1 MDEALTIVTRMEA
14 YSGSTTGVNDDSSR
28 ECVRMVAAPFE
39 HKNDVDDRIGKLE
52 ETVQNQKDEIA
63 KLKSRSGHAQRPSG
77 PHAPGSSGGGA
88 QGGHTGGNAVGRN
101 GGAVVTAAQ
110 PPEKPQWT
118 SSQAVLPTAR
128 GPAATAGAGPTQPPW
143 QPRAAATPLAPG
155 EAVQSLPAGD
165 AMGQFGAYI
174 DGSPVGYGGAYP
186 ATFQRHRIRSLTRQV
201 VGTTRPINVEGQ
213 GDSNNGPYLGV
224 FVPGAIKETIGERS
238 AQSLV

>member
-1 MDEALTIVTRMEA
+1 LTIVTRMEA

-77 PHAPGSSGGGA
+77 PHAPGSSGNGA

-101 GGAVVTAAQ
+101 GGAVVTAGQ
-110 PPEKPQWT
+110 PPQQPQWT
-118 SSQAVLPTAR
+118 SPQAVLPTAR

-155 EAVQSLPAGD
+155 EAVQSLPAGY

-186 ATFQRHRIRSLTRQV
+186 AAGIPATPDTVTYPPGGWYNPANQRRRSRRQQQ
-201 VGTTRPINVEGQ
+201 RPL
-213 GDSNNGPYLGV
+213 PRGV
-224 FVPGAIKETIGERS
+224 CSRCYQRGHWRAG